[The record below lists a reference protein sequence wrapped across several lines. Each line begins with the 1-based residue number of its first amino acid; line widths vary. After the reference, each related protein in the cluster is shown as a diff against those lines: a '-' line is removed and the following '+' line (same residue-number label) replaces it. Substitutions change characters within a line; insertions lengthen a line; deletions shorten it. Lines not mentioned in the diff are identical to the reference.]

1 LIGEHTAT
9 WAFLPLN
16 AHYAL
21 RADGHGR
28 SRSRNGGRGRHAF
41 GRQYRVWDAFV
52 TDRAFE
58 EFCKK
63 HGDQIYME
71 LLDPPIAK
79 WLVSEYGVPEIKTKG
94 GSVSQTLRHALVIR
108 TCQCGRK
115 IAGNPYFLHVRA
127 CRSAGPAAR

>member
-1 LIGEHTAT
+1 MVEITARAGLAILGDQDLCTYCICRGDRKGDVVPGSNIRCEKTGNQEPGLIGEHTAT

-52 TDRAFE
+52 IDRPCE

-79 WLVSEYGVPEIKTKG
+79 WL
-94 GSVSQTLRHALVIR
+94 
-108 TCQCGRK
+108 
-115 IAGNPYFLHVRA
+115 
-127 CRSAGPAAR
+127 